1 MSGNLQARAIDD
13 LAKKVF
19 HVLKTDPENFELEFS
34 GTRRRSGRRP
44 QGEAKDLN
52 FNSSTRLPTNFRPG
66 TVTNDVSSEGKLRLL
81 TGPSISRR
89 NMRGIPGVAST
100 CADVDIREYALFP
113 GKASKTFSKK

>member
-52 FNSSTRLPTNFRPG
+52 FNSSTRLPTNFKPG

-89 NMRGIPGVAST
+89 NMRGIPGVGST
-100 CADVDIREYALFP
+100 GADVDVREYALFP
-113 GKASKTFSKK
+113 GKALKTF